1 ETAFNELKQQL
12 TSAPVLL
19 LPDPTKPFSVTTD
32 TSDFAISAVLSQDQG
47 KGEQPVAYESR
58 KLSPAELNYPVH
70 EKELLAIVHA
80 IKLWRPYLEGQR
92 FTVITDHASLEYIKS
107 QTNLSQR
114 QARWLEVL
122 QATDFDVKYRPGK
135 TNVVADA
142 LSRQIHL
149 TNMTIISSKLADVSF
164 LQQEYQKDN
173 YFSPIWNVLND
184 KETKDPKQQTRVK
197 YFELKDG
204 KIYLKEGSRLAV
216 PSNKQLRT
224 QLLQEHH
231 DVEIAGH
238 L

>member
-1 ETAFNELKQQL
+1 MKNYVSQNRSLYEILI
-12 TSAPVLL
+12 
-19 LPDPTKPFSVTTD
+19 
-32 TSDFAISAVLSQDQG
+32 AILSQDQG

-92 FTVITDHASLEYIKS
+92 FT
-107 QTNLSQR
+107 
-114 QARWLEVL
+114 
-122 QATDFDVKYRPGK
+122 ATDFDVKYRPGK

-197 YFELKDG
+197 YFELKTSEQRLTGNIHDNAPSAYASRTLKSQSNLKNPQVGGVMERLLFAAIDINEKEKENYTNSNG
-204 KIYLKEGSRLAV
+204 KEASVNRKYGGTYNNL
-216 PSNKQLRT
+216 
-224 QLLQEHH
+224 
-231 DVEIAGH
+231 
-238 L
+238 